1 MIDAYFV
8 CKPDQHKDFKM
19 IVMPDNDILTLDEL
33 SHCKAI
39 YQDDEKIICHC
50 RLLEDEIRE
59 LAYHAETFNP
69 LDISA
74 VEAIGIT
81 WTYLGRTLNGIYE
94 RYPELNGTKE
104 VKDADGNITIVP
116 ILESHIW
123 L

>member
-8 CKPDQHKDFKM
+8 CKPDQHKEFRM
-19 IVMPDNDILTLDEL
+19 AVMPDNDILALDTL

-39 YQDDEKIICHC
+39 YQDEEKTICHC
-50 RLLEDEIRE
+50 RLTEDEIRE

-81 WTYLGRTLNGIYE
+81 WTYLGRTINGVYE
-94 RYPELNGTKE
+94 RYPELNGTKI
-104 VKDADGNITIVP
+104 VDGIEVP
-116 ILESHIW
+116 IIMNHIW